1 VRLHVLAKTFAENQL
16 KLVTLAQL
24 KVQLHESKRKRL
36 NILRSYYKAWQES
49 NTYRRYM
56 IDQNVS
62 VLMFRRQCNTSLL
75 KLCFDALRHDKESE
89 KHMLMEQAL
98 DSETLPVIESLN
110 KDIAEKEN

>member
-1 VRLHVLAKTFAENQL
+1 
-16 KLVTLAQL
+16 
-24 KVQLHESKRKRL
+24 
-36 NILRSYYKAWQES
+36 
-49 NTYRRYM
+49 M

-62 VLMFRRQCNTSLL
+62 VLMFRHQCNTSLL

-110 KDIAEKEN
+110 KEIAEKEN